1 MSLFGLSLAYIRARA
16 LNAALNLLLLALGI
30 GTIVLLILFSAKLE
44 ERLTRDARG
53 IDLVVGAK
61 GSPLQLILSSVYQAD
76 VPTGNI
82 ALAEAERWGQHP
94 LVERAI
100 PLAMGDNL
108 AGFRIVGT
116 EHAYAEHYGAAL
128 AAGRLWQAPF
138 EATLGATVAADT
150 GLKVGDRFVGSHGL
164 GGGGAE
170 HGAHPYTVVGVLA
183 PSASVLDRLV
193 LTPIASV
200 WEVHGMTPH
209 EEQEAH
215 AEHEENEHRA
225 DEEGAALRPEW
236 TLEITS
242 LLLRYRS
249 PLGAVQLPRLVNQES
264 ALQAASPALESARLL
279 SLIGIGLQTL
289 RAFGLLLV
297 ASAGLGVLIALTN
310 AMQERRYDL
319 AVMRTL
325 GASRRTLFVQPL
337 LEALILA
344 AGGALL
350 GLLFGHGVAELLGR
364 LLPEARDLGLTGLL
378 WRTEE
383 LYLVLLAV
391 GVGGLA
397 ALIPAIQAYRTDI
410 AATLAS
416 RA

>member
-1 MSLFGLSLAYIRARA
+1 MSLFNVSLAYIRARS
-16 LNAALNLLLLALGI
+16 LNAALNLLLLGLGI

-44 ERLTRDARG
+44 QRLTRDARG

-76 VPTGNI
+76 FPTGNI
-82 ALAEAERWGQHP
+82 PLAEAERWRRHP
-94 LVERAI
+94 LVQSAI

-116 EHAYAEHYGAAL
+116 EPAYPEHYGASL

-138 EATLGATVAADT
+138 EATLGAAVAADT
-150 GLKVGDRFVGSHGL
+150 GLAVGDRFVGSHGL

-170 HGAHPYTVVGVLA
+170 HGTHPYTVVGVLA

-193 LTPIASV
+193 LTPIESV
-200 WEVHGMTPH
+200 WEVHGM
-209 EEQEAH
+209 AH
-215 AEHEENEHRA
+215 DEHEEHEEH
-225 DEEGAALRPEW
+225 EEHAAEAVGAGPARP
-236 TLEITS
+236 LEITS

-279 SLIGIGLQTL
+279 SLIGVGLDTV

-297 ASAGLGVLIALTN
+297 ASAGLGVLIALSN

-319 AVMRTL
+319 AVMRVL
-325 GASRRTLFVQPL
+325 GASRRTLFAQPL
-337 LEALILA
+337 LEGLILA
-344 AGGALL
+344 AGGALF
-350 GLLFGHGVAELLGR
+350 GLLLGHGVAELLGR
-364 LLPEARDLGLTGLL
+364 LLPAARDMGLSGLL
-378 WRTEE
+378 WRPEE
-383 LYLVLLAV
+383 LYVVAMALGIGL
-391 GVGGLA
+391 LA

>member
-16 LNAALNLLLLALGI
+16 LNAALNLLLLGLGI
-30 GTIVLLILFSAKLE
+30 GTIVLLILFSAALE

-53 IDLVVGAK
+53 VDLVVGAK
-61 GSPLQLILSSVYQAD
+61 GSPLQLILSSIYQAD
-76 VPTGNI
+76 FPTGNI
-82 ALAEAERWGQHP
+82 PLAEVERWRQHP

-100 PLAMGDNL
+100 PLALGDNL

-116 EHAYAEHYGAAL
+116 EHAYPEHYGATV

-138 EATLGATVAADT
+138 EATIGARVAADT
-150 GLKVGDRFVGSHGL
+150 GLAVGDRFVGSHGL

-200 WEVHGMTPH
+200 WEAHGMIP
-209 EEQEAH
+209 EEEH
-215 AEHEENEHRA
+215 GDEEHEHA
-225 DEEGAALRPEW
+225 DEEEAAGPVRP
-236 TLEITS
+236 LEITS

-279 SLIGIGLQTL
+279 ALVGIGLDTV

-297 ASAGLGVLIALTN
+297 ASAGLGVLIALSN

-319 AVMRTL
+319 AVMRML
-325 GASRRTLFVQPL
+325 GASRRTLFAQPL
-337 LEALILA
+337 LEGLILA

-350 GLLFGHGVAELLGR
+350 GLLLGHGAALLLGR
-364 LLPEARDLGLTGLL
+364 LLPAARDMGLTGLL
-378 WRTEE
+378 WRPQE
-383 LYLVLLAV
+383 LYLVALAL
-391 GVGGLA
+391 GVGLLA